1 MLSCHQWTA
10 MNQAPIMEQPSIEPT
25 MVNPTPVMEQP
36 SIEPTIMNQSAPV
49 TLNSINQ
56 SAVASY
62 GSATDS
68 DSNITTSDGAQPFDI
83 SSMFANNK

>member
-1 MLSCHQWTA
+1 MVNPTPVKEQPNVEPA
-10 MNQAPIMEQPSIEPT
+10 MMNQAPIMEQPSVE
-25 MVNPTPVMEQP
+25 
-36 SIEPTIMNQSAPV
+36 STIMNQSAPV